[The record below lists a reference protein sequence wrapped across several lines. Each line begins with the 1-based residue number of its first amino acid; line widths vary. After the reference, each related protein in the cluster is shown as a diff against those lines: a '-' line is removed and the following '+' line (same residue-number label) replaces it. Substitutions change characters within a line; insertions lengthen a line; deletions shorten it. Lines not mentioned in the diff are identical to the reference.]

1 MDFDM
6 AKDILKNRYIDAGLE
21 LVDEHPTELFFKCT
35 GRNTKVF
42 RISQEEIS
50 EYLDCE
56 QLRPTLQV
64 LPVECSICSPIYR
77 EHLVDVSEYDRR
89 HLYQLRDRVFTFG
102 EPNSERL
109 HAEIGFASS
118 LFVNFF
124 RFNDAC
130 FRLSED
136 RVQRLYL
143 NRERNEDAVE
153 MRDALYRPLTI
164 RVYNIRAA
172 DVESAL
178 SLSTSIID
186 ACLFELSYLKN
197 LTLTLQEEWPRHQP
211 KERPFQFGEHIS
223 GDQLQFTRVVYN
235 PDIVR
240 FYQHGMSA
248 GDPVNQ
254 FLSFYHV
261 LEYFF
266 VTVAD
271 AQLYEKLSRRIND
284 PKFSTSST
292 NLDRIIQDTLTH
304 KRETDETEMLK
315 LVLGKYLDTTELI
328 EFIRAYEE
336 YLDERIYTKKR
347 SLFDETVEVVLDSG
361 HVVSNIAKRVKIIR
375 NALVHSS
382 DRYDR
387 KQIFVPTSDAEKMIR
402 REVPLIQYIA
412 EKVIIAS
419 ARQP

>member
-1 MDFDM
+1 
-6 AKDILKNRYIDAGLE
+6 
-21 LVDEHPTELFFKCT
+21 
-35 GRNTKVF
+35 
-42 RISQEEIS
+42 
-50 EYLDCE
+50 
-56 QLRPTLQV
+56 
-64 LPVECSICSPIYR
+64 
-77 EHLVDVSEYDRR
+77 
-89 HLYQLRDRVFTFG
+89 
-102 EPNSERL
+102 
-109 HAEIGFASS
+109 
-118 LFVNFF
+118 
-124 RFNDAC
+124 
-130 FRLSED
+130 
-136 RVQRLYL
+136 
-143 NRERNEDAVE
+143 
-153 MRDALYRPLTI
+153 
-164 RVYNIRAA
+164 
-172 DVESAL
+172 
-178 SLSTSIID
+178 
-186 ACLFELSYLKN
+186 
-197 LTLTLQEEWPRHQP
+197 
-211 KERPFQFGEHIS
+211 
-223 GDQLQFTRVVYN
+223 
-235 PDIVR
+235 
-240 FYQHGMSA
+240 MSA